1 MQKWMRTML
10 FPAVAA
16 VSILAAGC
24 SSSSGQYVDGTYDGT
39 GKGVKS
45 DIKVAVE
52 IKDEKIEAITVEDHK
67 ETQAMI
73 DAAVENTIPEIIEK
87 QTTEGVDALSGASGS
102 SGGIIEA
109 VTQALDQAKKK

>member
-1 MQKWMRTML
+1 MQKRTKTML
-10 FPAVAA
+10 LSAIAA
-16 VSILAAGC
+16 VTVLVTGC
-24 SSSSGQYVDGTYDGT
+24 SSSGKYVDGTYDGT

-52 IKDEKIEAITVEDHK
+52 IKDEKIEGITVKEHK
-67 ETQAMI
+67 ETEAMI

-109 VTQALDQAKKK
+109 VAQALEQAKKK

>member
-1 MQKWMRTML
+1 MHKWTKTML
-10 FPAVAA
+10 VSAIAA
-16 VSILAAGC
+16 ATVLVAGC
-24 SSSSGQYVDGTYDGT
+24 SSSGKYVDGTYDGT

-52 IKDEKIEAITVEDHK
+52 IKDEKIADITVQEHH

-109 VTQALDQAKKK
+109 VTQALEQAKK

>member
-1 MQKWMRTML
+1 MHKWTKTLL
-10 FPAVAA
+10 FSALAA
-16 VSILAAGC
+16 ATVLTAGC
-24 SSSSGQYVDGTYDGT
+24 SSSSGKYVDGTYDGT

-52 IKDEKIEAITVEDHK
+52 IKDEKIGAITVEEHK

-109 VTQALDQAKKK
+109 VTQALEQAKKQ